1 MSTADFLHY
10 LMLGTE
16 DVKGYSE
23 KSGETGGNGEG
34 GTGGNGE
41 GGAVTYEKLVD
52 VKDTPDI
59 YGEIEAYEI
68 TTKSD
73 VVRKYKPGIKANEV
87 KVFTANYD
95 TTDFETL
102 KALEGTEQMFA
113 EYLGDLDGSLGK
125 FGYTGYLQVR
135 VLGSGVGEP
144 HDMQIRILPTSD
156 IELLD

>member
-16 DVKGYSE
+16 
-23 KSGETGGNGEG
+23 
-34 GTGGNGE
+34 GE
-41 GGAVTYEKLVD
+41 GGAVTYAKLVD

-59 YGEIEAYEI
+59 HGEIEAYEI

-95 TTDFETL
+95 PTDFETL
-102 KALEGTEQMFA
+102 EALEGTEQMFA
-113 EYLGDLDGSLGK
+113 EYLGDLEGSLGK
-125 FGYTGYLQVR
+125 FGYKGYLQVR